1 MGAKALVALVIFM
14 AILIFAGLLLIGV
27 KLAGNLDGEGP
38 EGFGRVA
45 LELPEGCAIAEA
57 TAGDKRL
64 VLRLEGL
71 AERGC
76 RQVVILDLE
85 SGRELGRID
94 ASPGAVGGAVGGA
107 N

>member
-1 MGAKALVALVIFM
+1 MKQQAGARALVALVVGLG
-14 AILIFAGLLLIGV
+14 ILIFAGLIV
-27 KLAGNLDGEGP
+27 VAVTVASRIAGDGAA
-38 EGFGRVA
+38 GFGRIA
-45 LELPEGCAIAEA
+45 LPLPEGCSIAEA
-57 TAGDKRL
+57 TPGEGRL

-85 SGRELGRID
+85 SGRELGRI
-94 ASPGAVGGAVGGA
+94 AAEPG